1 MKKID
6 YLQNLLAQ
14 LTALLP
20 LLTDYVAEQAAEQA
34 AEKAKKNSKVQ
45 HSPVLFVSARQL
57 AVHKDPDSTKS
68 PEGGRYIP
76 ARKTAAGLFDTPLY
90 VETQPIVFT
99 QAQLR
104 AAFESHMLHLGLP
117 TVKLESDRTSEYAQ
131 TTVRSYWDIVESV
144 FQGLEVFGY
153 AALADSPELT
163 KAEAVELAQKA
174 GMIVDRYMDGPGIPP
189 YILATERI
197 NITCTPESLVEFAK
211 LLKG

>member
-6 YLQNLLAQ
+6 YLRNLLAQ

-20 LLTDYVAEQAAEQA
+20 LLTEYAAEQAAEQA
-34 AEKAKKNSKVQ
+34 AERAKKNSKVQ
-45 HSPVLFVSARQL
+45 HSPVLFVSAGQL

-68 PEGGRYIP
+68 PEGGKYIP

-104 AAFESHMLHLGLP
+104 AAFESHMLSLGH
-117 TVKLESDRTSEYAQ
+117 TAAKLESASSSEYAQ
-131 TTVRSYWDIVESV
+131 TLVRSYWDIVESV

-153 AALADSPELT
+153 AALSDKPELT
-163 KAEAVELAQKA
+163 ESEVVEVAKKA
-174 GMIVDRYMDGPGIPP
+174 GMIVERYMDGPATSA
-189 YILATERI
+189 YDLAPERVSI
-197 NITCTPESLVEFAK
+197 VSTPIELLEFAK
-211 LLKG
+211 ILKG